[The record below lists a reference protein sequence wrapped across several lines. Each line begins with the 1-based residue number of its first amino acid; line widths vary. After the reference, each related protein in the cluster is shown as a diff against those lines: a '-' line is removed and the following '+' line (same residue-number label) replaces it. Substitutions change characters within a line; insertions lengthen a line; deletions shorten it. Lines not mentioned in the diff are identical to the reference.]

1 MELGKAVVSSTK
13 LNGMTKSIWRE
24 NYFLYLPEKV
34 EKDALQCLQNDGEA
48 ASHS

>member
-13 LNGMTKSIWRE
+13 LNGIWRE